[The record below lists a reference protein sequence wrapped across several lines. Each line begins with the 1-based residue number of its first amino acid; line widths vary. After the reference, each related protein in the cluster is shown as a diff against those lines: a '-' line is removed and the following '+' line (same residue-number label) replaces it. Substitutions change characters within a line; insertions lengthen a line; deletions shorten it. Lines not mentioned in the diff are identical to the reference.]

1 MHQRNQLC
9 PVQLLTEETIRKFQ
23 VENILNNKKIHL
35 SRNRKLGIRQA
46 LACMCAET
54 KCLMNNEIVTNWCVL
69 FIFLFYGLVQS
80 VHIWCIQMYHVF
92 FLKKPHALLRLG
104 RQTWINSMKNMG
116 MAYISLN
123 NSYHPYNKE
132 VHLNTRAPKT

>member
-92 FLKKPHALLRLG
+92 FFEEASRTITLRTSNLDQLNEKYG
-104 RQTWINSMKNMG
+104 HGIHFSKQF
-116 MAYISLN
+116 IS
-123 NSYHPYNKE
+123 SI
-132 VHLNTRAPKT
+132 